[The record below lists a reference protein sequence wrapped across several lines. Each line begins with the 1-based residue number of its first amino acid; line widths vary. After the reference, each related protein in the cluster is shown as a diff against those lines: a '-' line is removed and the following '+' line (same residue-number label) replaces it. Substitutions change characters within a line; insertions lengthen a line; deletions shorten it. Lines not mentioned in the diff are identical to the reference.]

1 MRNRFVLLSMAIVF
15 VGVLGLPARAT
26 AFGRDGHAIIGK
38 IADKY
43 LSEKARAAIKE
54 LLAEH
59 EYKSLADE
67 RLPNWADAI
76 RSSGMFRT
84 KYPDMSMWHYIDVDV
99 DVAFDK
105 LEISDYTKDGKCAL
119 DALKHFQTI
128 LKDPTQPIQDRRE
141 ALFFIA
147 HIVGDL
153 HQPLHCAER
162 NNDKGGNLVKVQLQ
176 GDTGRASNLHSVWD
190 TPMVKNAMGALTVED
205 FVTRRTGAL
214 TAEKRQEYQKGTL
227 EDWILEGNK
236 LARDKV
242 YQDKGEKL
250 PTDGKPVTLSDAYLK
265 EGGEIVDVQLV
276 KGGVRLAQFLN
287 DTFK

>member
-1 MRNRFVLLSMAIVF
+1 MRYRVVPLSMAIVLI
-15 VGVLGLPARAT
+15 GVLGVPARAP
-26 AFGRDGHAIIGK
+26 AFGKDGHAIIGK

-43 LSEKARAAIKE
+43 LSEKARAAITE

-67 RLPNWADAI
+67 RLPNWADMI
-76 RSSGMFRT
+76 RSSGMFKK

-99 DVAFDK
+99 DVALDK
-105 LEISDYTKDGKCAL
+105 LKISDYTKDGKCAL

-162 NNDKGGNLVKVQLQ
+162 NNDKGGNLVQTQFKS
-176 GDTGRASNLHSVWD
+176 DADRPINLHSVWD
-190 TPMVKNAMGALTVED
+190 TPMVKNAMGGLTVEE
-205 FVTRRTGAL
+205 FVTRRTVL
-214 TAEKRQEYQKGTL
+214 
-227 EDWILEGNK
+227 
-236 LARDKV
+236 
-242 YQDKGEKL
+242 
-250 PTDGKPVTLSDAYLK
+250 
-265 EGGEIVDVQLV
+265 
-276 KGGVRLAQFLN
+276 
-287 DTFK
+287 

>member
-1 MRNRFVLLSMAIVF
+1 MAIVF
-15 VGVLGLPARAT
+15 IATLVMPARAT
-26 AFGRDGHAIIGK
+26 AFGKDGHAIVAK

-43 LSEKARAAIKE
+43 LSDKARAAITL

-67 RLPNWADAI
+67 RLPNWADMI
-76 RSSGMFRT
+76 RSSGMFKQ

-99 DVAFDK
+99 DVPLDK
-105 LEISDYTKDGKCAL
+105 LKISDYTKEGKCAL
-119 DALKHFQTI
+119 DALKRFQTL
-128 LKDPTQPIQDRRE
+128 LKDPEQPIQDRRE

-162 NNDKGGNLVKVQLQ
+162 NNDKGGNLVKIQGQ
-176 GDTGRASNLHSVWD
+176 GDGDRPSNLHSIWD
-190 TPMVKNAMGALTVED
+190 TPMVKNAMGSLTVED
-205 FVTRRTGAL
+205 FVTRRTGNL
-214 TAEKRQEYQKGTL
+214 TAEKRQEYQKGTI

-236 LARDKV
+236 LAREKV
-242 YQDKGEKL
+242 YVDKGEKI

-265 EGGEIVDVQLV
+265 EGGEIIDGQLV

>member
-1 MRNRFVLLSMAIVF
+1 MRNRIALLSMVLLFI
-15 VGVLGLPARAT
+15 GVLGLPARAA
-26 AFGRDGHAIIGK
+26 AFGRDGHAVIGK
-38 IADKY
+38 IADKN
-43 LSEKARAAIKE
+43 LSDKARAAITE

-99 DVAFDK
+99 DVPFDRLK
-105 LEISDYTKDGKCAL
+105 ISDYTRDGKCAL
-119 DALKHFQTI
+119 DALKHFQTV
-128 LKDPTQPIQDRRE
+128 LKDPAQPIQDRRE

-162 NNDKGGNLVKVQLQ
+162 NNDEGGNLVKVQLP
-176 GDTGRASNLHSVWD
+176 GDTDRAGNLHAVWD
-190 TPMVKNAMGALTVED
+190 TPMVKKAMGGLTVDD
-205 FVTRRTGAL
+205 FVTRRMAAL

-236 LARDKV
+236 LAREKV
-242 YQDKGEKL
+242 YVDKGEKL
-250 PTDGKPVTLSDAYLK
+250 PADGKPVTLSDAYMR
-265 EGGEIVDVQLV
+265 EGAEIIDGQLV